1 MKRITSR
8 FFILFI
14 FGLLV
19 LWGTMSM
26 VGHTAV
32 AQEIS
37 HGGHAAGIPHQ
48 YSANILLIIGLLEL
62 PFLLIAVF
70 FAFRTASA
78 LKGGVFGRGM
88 LLIALGAL
96 VMAIG
101 HLHMQVNAMWG
112 VDMFGAVFG
121 NTLGLVVWVVALV
134 ITWGLTGAGFY
145 SIYKAS
151 RAG

>member
-1 MKRITSR
+1 MKRITSQY
-8 FFILFI
+8 FVLPVII
-14 FGLLV
+14 LLV
-19 LWGTMSM
+19 LFGM
-26 VGHTAV
+26 VRHTAV

-48 YSANILLIIGLLEL
+48 YSANVLLIIGLLEL

-70 FAFRTASA
+70 FAFRTARA

-88 LLIALGAL
+88 LMIALGAL
-96 VMAIG
+96 VMAVG

-112 VDMFGAVFG
+112 VDIFGAMFGSA
-121 NTLGLVVWVVALV
+121 LGLVVWVIALI